1 VNWTIKLI
9 RPKIAINKVVFPAW
23 EMALGDL
30 ESWMKRDLVKSMVF
44 GGDGI
49 QGIAQTPFY
58 KFIISPD
65 GLSQLGIEKTEPPK
79 LLKAYER
86 SAFSVKRS
94 KRVISLKF
102 GNVARLKSAT
112 PHPASGQ
119 GQLKV
124 SSWLEWILD
133 GDQVIGRGFVA
144 RKDIP
149 KTTQDKIRLGPPIGG
164 LMLSRGAFNKSTGS
178 WRFPQQFANYEDE
191 WLAKN
196 VVKIQQAIIKQMI
209 KFFQVR
215 LLAK

>member
-1 VNWTIKLI
+1 
-9 RPKIAINKVVFPAW
+9 
-23 EMALGDL
+23 
-30 ESWMKRDLVKSMVF
+30 MKKDLVKAMVF

-58 KFIISPD
+58 KFITSAD
-65 GLSQLGIEKTEPPK
+65 GLSQLGIERTEPPK
-79 LLKAYER
+79 LLRAYER

-94 KRVISLKF
+94 KRIITLKF
-102 GNVARLKSAT
+102 GDVAKLKSAT
-112 PHPASGQ
+112 PHPASGE

-133 GDQVIGRGFVA
+133 GEQVVGRGFVP

-149 KTTQDKIRLGPPIGG
+149 KATQDRIRLGPPIGG

-196 VVKIQQAIIKQMI
+196 LVAIQRAIINQMI
-209 KFFQVR
+209 KFFQFR
-215 LLAK
+215 LTTN